1 MLSRQP
7 LRFLLA
13 DDPGAGKT
21 IMAGLYIKELII
33 RGDAERILI
42 VAPGSLVNQWQD
54 ELFDKFGMRF
64 EIVTKDLLDS
74 THAGDV
80 FQERDQLICRV
91 DQISRRED
99 LVERLAQTDWDL
111 VVVDE
116 AHRMSAHFFGAE
128 VKKTKKYQLGETL
141 GAATRHLLLMT
152 ATPHAGKEE
161 DFQLF
166 LALLDSD
173 RFEGRFRD
181 GVHSIDPSDL
191 MRRMVKEKL
200 LTFEGRPLFPERR
213 ATTVDYQLSARRDD
227 ALRRGHRVRPRADEP
242 RRPAYRR
249 GSRPAGQHRRVRAH
263 HAAAPSRLVA
273 RSDLPVALAPPEAA

>member
-1 MLSRQP
+1 M
-7 LRFLLA
+7 F
-13 DDPGAGKT
+13 
-21 IMAGLYIKELII
+21 
-33 RGDAERILI
+33 
-42 VAPGSLVNQWQD
+42 
-54 ELFDKFGMRF
+54 
-64 EIVTKDLLDS
+64 
-74 THAGDV
+74 H
-80 FQERDQLICRV
+80 ERDRLICRV

-141 GAATRHLLLMT
+141 GAASRHFLLMT

-181 GVHSIDPSDL
+181 GVHSVDPSDL

-200 LTFEGRPLFPERR
+200 LTFDGRPLFPERR
-213 ATTVDYQLSARRDD
+213 ATTVDYELSDDEMVLYDEVTEYVREQMNRADRLTEEGQGRRGNTVGFGVDD
-227 ALRRGHRVRPRADEP
+227 APTPPRIVARGH
-242 RRPAYRR
+242 
-249 GSRPAGQHRRVRAH
+249 
-263 HAAAPSRLVA
+263 
-273 RSDLPVALAPPEAA
+273 LPVALTSSEAAGETGSSKSGNALALLRSG